1 MEVVTVLA
9 VAFILST
16 VICRLV
22 KRHWNV
28 IFSGNLAM
36 CIMLC
41 FTAIGHV
48 IYAKGMTMMLPD
60 FIPFKLAIVYITG
73 IMEVIF
79 GILLLGPKYRR
90 MTGIAIIIFFIL
102 ILPANIYEAV
112 NYVNLETATYNGVGP
127 IYLWF
132 RIPLQLFL
140 IGWVY
145 FFSVRA
151 RIDR

>member
-1 MEVVTVLA
+1 MEVVTVLTI
-9 VAFILST
+9 AFILST
-16 VICRLV
+16 VISRLV
-22 KRHWNV
+22 KKQWNV

-90 MTGIAIIIFFIL
+90 MMGITIIIFFIL

-145 FFSVRA
+145 FFSVRGS
-151 RIDR
+151 IDR

>member
-1 MEVVTVLA
+1 MEVVTVLTI
-9 VAFILST
+9 AFILST
-16 VICRLV
+16 VISRLV
-22 KRHWNV
+22 KKQWNV

-79 GILLLGPKYRR
+79 GILLLGSKYRR
-90 MTGIAIIIFFIL
+90 MTGITIIIFFIL

-145 FFSVRA
+145 FFSVRGS
-151 RIDR
+151 IDR